1 MRNHFSSVIDG
12 VISDGFVAAFVIVM
26 RCNGYD
32 CDFGFYIYGFRDYSK
47 SCIFQGIHWA
57 PECCGWGGL
66 WLFYDYDYVMVETGS
81 VVVAPS
87 KVVVG
92 PLKVVVDS
100 VVANLWLWLWF
111 DWILMVVGYVQGC
124 GWFRCRQ
131 PRCLGFL
138 NLLKRSDESWSKG
151 PHLLQILIKGTA
163 SAANFVKGTAPVA
176 SGQILRPPSRNPCG
190 RKGKW
195 WPRLSQR
202 NLTNIFERKKIV
214 QSM

>member
-32 CDFGFYIYGFRDYSK
+32 CDFGFYIY
-47 SCIFQGIHWA
+47 
-57 PECCGWGGL
+57 GL

-100 VVANLWLWLWF
+100 VVANL
-111 DWILMVVGYVQGC
+111 
-124 GWFRCRQ
+124 
-131 PRCLGFL
+131 
-138 NLLKRSDESWSKG
+138 
-151 PHLLQILIKGTA
+151 
-163 SAANFVKGTAPVA
+163 
-176 SGQILRPPSRNPCG
+176 
-190 RKGKW
+190 
-195 WPRLSQR
+195 
-202 NLTNIFERKKIV
+202 
-214 QSM
+214 

>member
-57 PECCGWGGL
+57 PEGCGWGGL

-92 PLKVVVDS
+92 PFKVVVDS
-100 VVANLWLWLWF
+100 VVANLAASASSTSWR
-111 DWILMVVGYVQGC
+111 DQM
-124 GWFRCRQ
+124 
-131 PRCLGFL
+131 
-138 NLLKRSDESWSKG
+138 NLDQKNRTCCKFWWKG
-151 PHLLQILIKGTA
+151 PHLLQVGKSYGLQAGIH
-163 SAANFVKGTAPVA
+163 VA
-176 SGQILRPPSRNPCG
+176 ERESDGQDFHSEI
-190 RKGKW
+190 
-195 WPRLSQR
+195 
-202 NLTNIFERKKIV
+202 
-214 QSM
+214 